1 MPKSGKP
8 KAVLKVKDLAP
19 KSADTKAAKGGGV
32 GPCWRTRK

>member
-1 MPKSGKP
+1 MSKSKSTT
-8 KAVLKVKDLAP
+8 VKVKDLAP

>member
-1 MPKSGKP
+1 MVQPAKSTTS
-8 KAVLKVKDLAP
+8 KVKDLAP